1 MAQHYFNRSKNSR
14 SPLPSS
20 TNDRLSTKT
29 TIAPNSTNQRSPHQL
44 HKSTIALLLRN
55 QRSPLHSHKPTI
67 STSHSLIPA
76 IAPSLHH
83 IQNKLRSLNQNRLL
97 IHHHQINSLV
107 LNVDALLG
115 EFRCNLPKLD
125 WQLIGQQIDQ
135 GNGTQLHRLLVRQGY
150 YEASPN
156 LAR

>member
-14 SPLPSS
+14 SPPLITS
-20 TNDRLSTKT
+20 TSDRLSTKT
-29 TIAPNSTNQRSPHQL
+29 TIAPNSTNQRSPLHQ
-44 HKSTIALLLRN
+44 KPAIALLLRN